1 MSEESQ
7 QFAYIILEW
16 SGPLY
21 NPKLLVK
28 GVAFDEAVAEAI
40 VNAHPETGYSYWF
53 YEKAPILIERA
64 RERGGRDE

>member
-16 SGPLY
+16 SGLLY

-28 GVAFDEAVAEAI
+28 GVVFDEAAAEAI
-40 VNAHPETGYSYWF
+40 VNSYPETGYSYWF
-53 YEKAPILIERA
+53 YEKTPILTERV
-64 RERGGRDE
+64 RERGGRDQ